1 MASIEK
7 QILEKMS
14 TIESKDI
21 EPAFIVISR
30 DFYTELAHS
39 QASMAG
45 DESIDGPFTSFR
57 GLPLVVIKVKSFIE
71 VVGKPGL
78 ADLL

>member
-7 QILEKMS
+7 QILEKIS
-14 TIESKDI
+14 SVEGKGID
-21 EPAFIVISR
+21 PAYIVISR

-45 DESIDGPFTSFR
+45 DESMDGPFTSFR
-57 GLPLVVIKVKSFIE
+57 GFPLVVIKVKSFIE

-78 ADLL
+78 AEIL